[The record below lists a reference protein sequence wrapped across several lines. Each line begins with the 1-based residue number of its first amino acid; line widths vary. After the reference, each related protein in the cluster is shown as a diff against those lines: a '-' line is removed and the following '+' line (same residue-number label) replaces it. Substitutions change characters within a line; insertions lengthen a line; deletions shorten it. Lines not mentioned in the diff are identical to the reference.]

1 VNGFSISTPQFRAFA
16 ASVGTTLGN
25 DVDFLETSRVFRTDY
40 NASLDLRPSDRLR
53 VSATYVSSAFT
64 RRRDDERSAFTYIP
78 RLKVEYQLARPLFV
92 RVVSQYTATHR
103 EPLRDPSTGEILL
116 VGGGGSTTPSTASSG
131 NVLRTDWLVSYRPA
145 PGTVLFLGY
154 GGSMSEPDPLA
165 FQQLRRTSDAFFVKA
180 SYVFRAP
187 VF

>member
-1 VNGFSISTPQFRAFA
+1 
-16 ASVGTTLGN
+16 
-25 DVDFLETSRVFRTDY
+25 
-40 NASLDLRPSDRLR
+40 
-53 VSATYVSSAFT
+53 
-64 RRRDDERSAFTYIP
+64 
-78 RLKVEYQLARPLFV
+78 
-92 RVVSQYTATHR
+92 
-103 EPLRDPSTGEILL
+103 
-116 VGGGGSTTPSTASSG
+116 VGGSGSTTPSTASSG

-165 FQQLRRTSDAFFVKA
+165 FQLLRRPSDAFFVKA

>member
-1 VNGFSISTPQFRAFA
+1 LSVSTPQFRTFA

-25 DVDFLETSRVFRTDY
+25 DVDFLETSRVLRTDY

-64 RRRDDERSAFTYIP
+64 RRRDEERSAFTYIP
-78 RLKVEYQLARPLFV
+78 RLKIEYQLARPLFV
-92 RVVSQYTATHR
+92 RVVSQYTATRR
-103 EPLRDPSTGEILL
+103 EPLRDPRTGEVLF
-116 VGGGGSTTPSTASSG
+116 VGGGGSTTPSTASSV

-165 FQQLRRTSDAFFVKA
+165 FQQLRRTNDAFFVKA
-180 SYVFRAP
+180 SYVFRAS